1 MANQRT
7 TLMNFLDRTGTLDLP
22 STHYGNARTRTKVAT
37 FTGDLA
43 QNDILV
49 LGRFKCTDTILS
61 AKLYMTAF
69 GVAATGDLGAYQAG
83 DWTLADQS
91 LVSGTAE
98 DRFATAVTMNGA
110 ITAGTELW
118 NESTTLTADLLAKPL
133 WVQCAIATQP
143 AAGTQYDIG
152 LKVEG
157 ANPPAAATVTVVF
170 TYLGGD

>member
-7 TLMNFLDRTGTLDLP
+7 TLLNFLDRTGTLDLP
-22 STHYGNARTRTKVAT
+22 STHFGNSRTRTAVAT

-49 LGRFKCTDTILS
+49 LRRFKATDTILS
-61 AKLYMTAF
+61 AKLYMTAY
-69 GVAATGDLGAYQAG
+69 GVAATGDLGVYVAG
-83 DWTLADQS
+83 DWTVADQA
-91 LVSGTAE
+91 LAAGTAE

-118 NESTTLTADLLAKPL
+118 NESGTITADLLAKPL
-133 WVQCAIATQP
+133 WQQLGLTTVP
-143 AAGTQYDIG
+143 AAGTLYDVC

-157 ANPPAAATVTVVF
+157 ANPPSATTTVVF
-170 TYLGGD
+170 TFLAGD